1 MKVNAQETY
10 STLVSGFNVELVFNE
25 DGQTADV
32 ELFEAGAPVWTTPI
46 DLTPFL
52 NDDEDT
58 YTEDLISAAAQA
70 AVDLFE
76 SERETLGEGAE
87 ALTVE
92 GKTMH
97 KNSFYR
103 VLEWE
108 TWYMSFKG
116 TVYQEQATELLENYL
131 DLGAATEQDTQ
142 VELSAAYQEQ
152 HLLEHQMCKLFFEK
166 MKGDPGGQTV
176 IIINAYKTAFYG
188 IGQLEDWLAKFVGHK
203 LEPQA
208 VAYAKEYL
216 DLTAKIENLNNSQ
229 VDTWETENELRFA
242 MEELR
247 LQLMQANLDQMLPE
261 DAPDIAPK
269 MMNDMFELAEGV
281 DFDEPLT
288 PESDVPVSLYDEP
301 IDETQTFDMVSRKK
315 AEEDEVTG
323 QEPVEVIEMG
333 QLADGLQIAEVPVD
347 DQPFNTSERVE
358 LNKEFEQV
366 LWGGIKKK
374 LPKGTKGKIDG
385 LCDMAGDAYYVRFDD
400 GRLAK
405 IPYTYLKRLKKG
417 G

>member
-1 MKVNAQETY
+1 MLNNTLETGSTMKVKAQETY

-131 DLGAATEQDTQ
+131 DLGAAT
-142 VELSAAYQEQ
+142 S
-152 HLLEHQMCKLFFEK
+152 
-166 MKGDPGGQTV
+166 
-176 IIINAYKTAFYG
+176 
-188 IGQLEDWLAKFVGHK
+188 
-203 LEPQA
+203 
-208 VAYAKEYL
+208 
-216 DLTAKIENLNNSQ
+216 
-229 VDTWETENELRFA
+229 R
-242 MEELR
+242 
-247 LQLMQANLDQMLPE
+247 
-261 DAPDIAPK
+261 
-269 MMNDMFELAEGV
+269 
-281 DFDEPLT
+281 T
-288 PESDVPVSLYDEP
+288 P
-301 IDETQTFDMVSRKK
+301 R
-315 AEEDEVTG
+315 
-323 QEPVEVIEMG
+323 
-333 QLADGLQIAEVPVD
+333 
-347 DQPFNTSERVE
+347 
-358 LNKEFEQV
+358 
-366 LWGGIKKK
+366 
-374 LPKGTKGKIDG
+374 
-385 LCDMAGDAYYVRFDD
+385 
-400 GRLAK
+400 
-405 IPYTYLKRLKKG
+405 
-417 G
+417 